1 MARGLRPFPLGD
13 DVQNLPHCYTVAAFG
28 SPEGEVFL
36 EADRLPLL
44 TTAPPAE
51 FGGPGDRWSPE
62 TLLTA
67 AAADC
72 FVLTFR
78 AIARAAP
85 LAWIDITCD
94 VQGTLDR
101 VDRVTRFT
109 DMVYTAHLRIPEG
122 TTAEQA
128 RRVLTRAREACLV
141 GNSLIADSRL
151 EAVVEVTVDRA
162 SESAA

>member
-1 MARGLRPFPLGD
+1 
-13 DVQNLPHCYTVAAFG
+13 VQKLPHRYAVAAFG

-62 TLLTA
+62 TLLAA

-85 LAWIDITCD
+85 MAWIDITCD
-94 VQGTLDR
+94 VEGTLDR

-122 TTAEQA
+122 TDAEQA
-128 RRVLTRAREACLV
+128 RRVLNRAKEVCLV
-141 GNSLIADSRL
+141 GNSLIAHSRL
-151 EAVVEVTVDRA
+151 EAAVEVTDARA